1 MEFYLFS
8 RHTKESSHQRFEM
21 YKVVWSIQIGSTKV
35 IFIQAWSQCKGI
47 EIPSDNSLTLYPHP
61 LTHNWSPLVLDS
73 TKASLVEL
81 SSNKYMFSASLPPTF
96 RDLYENIASA
106 NVNLDWPQSMP
117 NLSVAIDYSIKTPGK
132 ILKEKLKE
140 KGQRNGMSNLRITLS
155 CHRGSSTGIPYV
167 LKI

>member
-1 MEFYLFS
+1 ML
-8 RHTKESSHQRFEM
+8 
-21 YKVVWSIQIGSTKV
+21 
-35 IFIQAWSQCKGI
+35 
-47 EIPSDNSLTLYPHP
+47 
-61 LTHNWSPLVLDS
+61 
-73 TKASLVEL
+73 
-81 SSNKYMFSASLPPTF
+81 SASLPPTF

-140 KGQRNGMSNLRITLS
+140 KGQRNGMSNLRITLG
-155 CHRGSSTGIPYV
+155 CHRGSSTGITYV